1 MKSVDKRINDALNS
15 CKKDINL
22 EKHKAYVE
30 ENYKIKKRFSTMKL
44 ALALSGSL
52 CVFLISVFAIILAI
66 VVRPA
71 MSTDSNYVG
80 LDSLTAVTDYFKT
93 YYQEFTDYREFE
105 FNIESKNLYLTSEN
119 KPVFEK
125 IVYESDNKITLYTV
139 THNYKSKSIE
149 GLGVFVNLEKQFAIS
164 NSLVYYRYI
173 EEKFYFSIETEALKY
188 YLIIETENET
198 LALEYVKEFLK

>member
-1 MKSVDKRINDALNS
+1 MKSIDKRINDALNS

-30 ENYKIKKRFSTMKL
+30 ENYKIKKRFTTMKF

-80 LDSLTAVTDYFKT
+80 LNSLTVVTDYLKT
-93 YYQEFTDYREFE
+93 DYQEFTGCREFE

-139 THNYKSKSIE
+139 TNGYKSKSIE
-149 GLGVFVNLEKQFAIS
+149 GLGDFKNLEKQFAIS
-164 NSLVYYRYI
+164 NFLVYYKDI
-173 EEKFYFSIETEALKY
+173 EGKFYFSVQIETLKY
-188 YLIIETENET
+188 YLIIETGNET
-198 LALEYVKEFLK
+198 LALEYVKEFLE